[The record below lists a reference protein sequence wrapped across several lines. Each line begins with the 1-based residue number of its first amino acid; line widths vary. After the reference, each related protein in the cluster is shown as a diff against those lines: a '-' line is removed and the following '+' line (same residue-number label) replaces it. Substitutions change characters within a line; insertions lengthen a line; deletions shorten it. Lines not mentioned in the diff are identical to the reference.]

1 MKDFSIECAKSY
13 TDDDQGQDLIEAL
26 KEKIKSIT
34 YENKT
39 FSVVLLVDD
48 QSHKNKAFNF
58 DDYASWL
65 KNKYNNSFIMKESQ
79 LLNTCD
85 EVFAKLTN
93 ESLRNKIFKN
103 KKYSGSFFIAVWCL
117 LRLGYIT
124 NKEFPKKLHAKMLF
138 NILPLHFKS
147 GEDESIGII
156 KNTPYAGAVERIKYH
171 FIKK

>member
-93 ESLRNKIFKN
+93 EYL
-103 KKYSGSFFIAVWCL
+103 
-117 LRLGYIT
+117 T